1 MNGSTYRDNQG
12 RLLFV
17 SAGISDGTIWG
28 TYYQKPTGSLRRVCS
43 PSLPLRPSRETAEQD
58 LLFYALERG
67 FKEVLK
73 T

>member
-28 TYYQKPTGSLRRVCS
+28 TYFRKPTGSLKRVCS
-43 PSLPLRPSRETAEQD
+43 PSLPLWLCRDDAEKD